1 VKYTEKGEIVLTISM
16 LSKEDFEE
24 NKMSSTHGRMN
35 KKGILLIE
43 LHDTGIGMN
52 PEYIQH
58 AWESFSRGDT
68 SITRK
73 QDGTGLGLS
82 ICKSLV
88 EINGGEIKAESQL
101 EVGSTFWFTWNI
113 ELLFPITPTNS
124 SSIIP
129 TNSKLPASSLFEAQ
143 FDKQINYTLP
153 NFIRKK
159 RILII
164 HPIKNMRT
172 AMLTYFK
179 IVEKVDAF
187 STFNEGIKAAQ
198 TYKELHN
205 QFDYDIAFIGL
216 YEDNEEEVMK
226 AALELIELDMDSN
239 RLVIIFIVFPN
250 NEGNVLARNL
260 IRKLGG
266 TTSVIYTPITLKKL
280 INQVIHLEKNI
291 TTDKNNTDQH
301 TDESNDTGIL
311 KRVVD
316 YELYKVEGANQDIY
330 ENITGK
336 DLKRKCILCVDGD
349 SISLKSTLQQIS
361 NLGYSTISAANGQEA
376 VRLIDSD
383 VKLLRH
389 SYSNSSNSEINQVE
403 SCRISLILTEYSL
416 PIMSGFDVSRAIRA
430 MRPPI
435 SNIPIIVLTSLSVK
449 EIQNGYIESGINDY
463 LAKPLKT
470 DELEKVLTK
479 WI

>member
-1 VKYTEKGEIVLTISM
+1 K
-16 LSKEDFEE
+16 
-24 NKMSSTHGRMN
+24 
-35 KKGILLIE
+35 
-43 LHDTGIGMN
+43 
-52 PEYIQH
+52 
-58 AWESFSRGDT
+58 
-68 SITRK
+68 
-73 QDGTGLGLS
+73 
-82 ICKSLV
+82 
-88 EINGGEIKAESQL
+88 IKAESQL
-101 EVGSTFWFTWNI
+101 GEGSTFWFTWNI
-113 ELLFPITPTNS
+113 ELLFPITPT
-124 SSIIP
+124 I
-129 TNSKLPASSLFEAQ
+129 SKLPTSSSFEAQ

-164 HPIKNMRT
+164 HPVKNMRN

-187 STFNEGIKAAQ
+187 STFDEGIKAAK

-205 QFDYDIAFIGL
+205 QSAYDIAFIGL

-226 AALELIELDMDSN
+226 ASLKLKALDMDSN
-239 RLVIIFIVFPN
+239 RLVIIFIVFPS
-250 NEGNVLARNL
+250 NEGNGLARKL
-260 IRKLGG
+260 IRKLGRI
-266 TTSVIYTPITLKKL
+266 TSVIYTPITLKKL
-280 INQVIHLEKNI
+280 INQIIHLEKNI
-291 TTDKNNTDQH
+291 ATDKNTN
-301 TDESNDTGIL
+301 IL
-311 KRVVD
+311 KRVAD
-316 YELYKVEGANQDIY
+316 YELYKIGDANQDIY
-330 ENITGK
+330 EEVTERDFG
-336 DLKRKCILCVDGD
+336 RKCVLCVDND
-349 SISLKSTLQQIS
+349 SISLENTLQQIS

-389 SYSNSSNSEINQVE
+389 SYSNSSNSEINQMK
-403 SCRISLILTEYSL
+403 SCRISLILTECSL
-416 PIMSGFDVSRAIRA
+416 AIMSGFDVSRAIRA